1 MMVPQIA
8 SVFLPSVSVVIPNYN
23 GQHLLEKHLPA
34 VLEMVRD
41 GDEVVIV
48 DDASTD
54 QSVIWLRQQYNLHI
68 KDQHQE
74 FTVLEGKWKNKSKA
88 CLIRLV
94 QNRKNIRFGASSNR
108 GIELSSQPYV
118 FLLNNDVA
126 PSQNVLDVVLPHFQ
140 DERVFAV
147 GCLEKENQGK
157 KVVEG
162 GKNQLWF
169 QRGLFFHSRA
179 SNFSTGET
187 AWVSGGSGVFDRQKW
202 QKLGG
207 FDKAYAPAYWEDI
220 DISFRARKRGWKI
233 LFDQKAIVYHN
244 HESTNQT
251 AFGQRRIAKMSW
263 KNADTFVWRNGTLIQ
278 KTQHILWK
286 PYWFYKRHLNS

>member
-1 MMVPQIA
+1 MMVPQIS

-23 GQHLLEKHLPA
+23 GKDLLEKHLPS
-34 VLEMVRD
+34 VLKMVRD
-41 GDEVVIV
+41 GDEVVVV

-54 QSVIWLRQQYNLHI
+54 YSVAWLRKQYNLHI
-68 KDQHQE
+68 KEQYPE
-74 FTVLEGKWKNKSKA
+74 YTILEGKWKEKSKV
-88 CLIRLV
+88 CSLRLI
-94 QNRKNIRFGASSNR
+94 QNNKNIRFGATANR
-108 GIELSSQPYV
+108 GIELSLHQYV

-126 PSQNVLDVVLPHFQ
+126 PESNVLEIILPHFQ
-140 DERVFAV
+140 DRKVFGV
-147 GCLEKENQGK
+147 GCLEKEQHGK
-157 KVVEG
+157 KLTDG

-187 AWVSGGSGVFDRQKW
+187 AWVSGGSGVFDKEKW

-207 FDKAYAPAYWEDI
+207 FDKDYAPAYWEDI
-220 DISFRARKRGWKI
+220 DISFRARKKGWRV

-263 KNADTFVWRNGTLIQ
+263 KNADKFVIKNGTVWQ
-278 KTQHILWK
+278 KIQHILWK
-286 PYWFYKRHLNS
+286 PYWFYKRHTK